1 MTKLSQD
8 AGDAI
13 GLASDNVSETADGVC
28 PVSNDQLGSLTKGS
42 RVMIRLKSHSD
53 DWNAEV
59 LKFGSG
65 RKEGQFQIRYE
76 GQKKSV
82 KGVWVK
88 RTDITGILDA

>member
-1 MTKLSQD
+1 
-8 AGDAI
+8 
-13 GLASDNVSETADGVC
+13 
-28 PVSNDQLGSLTKGS
+28 
-42 RVMIRLKSHSD
+42 MIRLKSHSD

-82 KGVWVK
+82 KGVCVK